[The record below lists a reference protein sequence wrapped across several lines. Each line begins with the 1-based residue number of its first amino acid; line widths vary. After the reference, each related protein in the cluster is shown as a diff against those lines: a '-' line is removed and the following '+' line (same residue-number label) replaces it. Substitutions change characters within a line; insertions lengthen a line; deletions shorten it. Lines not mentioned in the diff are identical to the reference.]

1 MVHEDRIQKVFFEL
15 VSFDSES
22 FKEKHIGENIA
33 GRLRDL
39 GLEVTTYT
47 GTDEQFLEAHPESF
61 PNIYGLLKGNVPGE
75 PVLFA
80 AHLDTVAPGKGKRAV
95 TDAEG
100 TIRSAGDTV
109 LGADDLSGIVA
120 ILEALTVIRETGKE
134 HPDIEV
140 LITTAEEPFCEGS
153 RYFDYSLIRS
163 RAAYVLDLTG
173 PIGTA
178 AIAAP
183 TILSFTAEIR
193 GKAAHGGFAPEKG
206 INALTITAE
215 TLAEIPTGRVD
226 AVSTVNIGITTEV
239 EDKFSFLHKTSTEE
253 GDILQFWMN
262 GKEVETW
269 SGISD
274 WEKAEVDLP
283 AGTNLIRFT
292 FKKNTEGSDGED
304 AVMVDHLCFPPFANM
319 VLFAG
324 NDTETCSN
332 ASFTPEGYIYNHSEF
347 AWSTNGDG
355 TFDDSTLEHPTYTFG
370 PTDITEGQ
378 VELTLTGTAALN
390 GSQQSS
396 TVAVSLIP
404 SFEPSYSP
412 ETPNGATEVDLRLV
426 SESDFEG
433 ENISEVIYIWSLEP
447 ETAGTIT
454 SEGHRAK
461 VQWSGEYRGQA
472 KVSYRYE
479 NPCGSTAVSEALAVN
494 VFNSTAI
501 DEQDATLFNIYPN
514 PTNGKVNL
522 TINEKQQ
529 GNAVVEVYNLLG
541 ERMMAKS
548 ISHLQERETLTLD
561 LGHLVSGLY
570 IIKLSGAIGS
580 CSKKVSVR

>member
-1 MVHEDRIQKVFFEL
+1 M
-15 VSFDSES
+15 
-22 FKEKHIGENIA
+22 
-33 GRLRDL
+33 
-39 GLEVTTYT
+39 
-47 GTDEQFLEAHPESF
+47 
-61 PNIYGLLKGNVPGE
+61 
-75 PVLFA
+75 
-80 AHLDTVAPGKGKRAV
+80 
-95 TDAEG
+95 
-100 TIRSAGDTV
+100 
-109 LGADDLSGIVA
+109 
-120 ILEALTVIRETGKE
+120 
-134 HPDIEV
+134 
-140 LITTAEEPFCEGS
+140 
-153 RYFDYSLIRS
+153 
-163 RAAYVLDLTG
+163 
-173 PIGTA
+173 
-178 AIAAP
+178 
-183 TILSFTAEIR
+183 
-193 GKAAHGGFAPEKG
+193 
-206 INALTITAE
+206 
-215 TLAEIPTGRVD
+215 
-226 AVSTVNIGITTEV
+226 
-239 EDKFSFLHKTSTEE
+239 
-253 GDILQFWMN
+253 
-262 GKEVETW
+262 
-269 SGISD
+269 
-274 WEKAEVDLP
+274 
-283 AGTNLIRFT
+283 
-292 FKKNTEGSDGED
+292 
-304 AVMVDHLCFPPFANM
+304 
-319 VLFAG
+319 
-324 NDTETCSN
+324 
-332 ASFTPEGYIYNHSEF
+332 
-347 AWSTNGDG
+347 
-355 TFDDSTLEHPTYTFG
+355 EHPTYTFG

-412 ETPNGATEVDLRLV
+412 ETPYGATEVDLRLV
-426 SESDFEG
+426 SESEFEG
-433 ENISEVIYIWSLEP
+433 ENISDVLFIWSLEP

-454 SEGHRAK
+454 SEGHRAQ
-461 VQWSGEYRGQA
+461 VLWSGEYRGQA

>member
-193 GKAAHGGFAPEKG
+193 GKAAHAGFAPEKG
-206 INALTITAE
+206 INALTIAAE

-226 AVSTVNIGITTEV
+226 AVSTVNIGTIAGGTANNIVPETVRLTGEIRSLHHDKALRRTEEIFRKFDINTRKAGGIALCRRTEHIRAYSVEKDNPAVRRFEKACAAEKLESRLITTLGGSDANRLNEAGISAIV
-239 EDKFSFLHKTSTEE
+239 TACGMENVHSTEE
-253 GDILQFWMN
+253 YTR
-262 GKEVETW
+262 VE
-269 SGISD
+269 
-274 WEKAEVDLP
+274 DLRKS
-283 AGTNLIRFT
+283 A
-292 FKKNTEGSDGED
+292 
-304 AVMVDHLCFPPFANM
+304 
-319 VLFAG
+319 
-324 NDTETCSN
+324 
-332 ASFTPEGYIYNHSEF
+332 
-347 AWSTNGDG
+347 
-355 TFDDSTLEHPTYTFG
+355 
-370 PTDITEGQ
+370 
-378 VELTLTGTAALN
+378 ELTLQLM
-390 GSQQSS
+390 
-396 TVAVSLIP
+396 IIK
-404 SFEPSYSP
+404 E
-412 ETPNGATEVDLRLV
+412 D
-426 SESDFEG
+426 ES
-433 ENISEVIYIWSLEP
+433 
-447 ETAGTIT
+447 
-454 SEGHRAK
+454 
-461 VQWSGEYRGQA
+461 
-472 KVSYRYE
+472 
-479 NPCGSTAVSEALAVN
+479 
-494 VFNSTAI
+494 
-501 DEQDATLFNIYPN
+501 
-514 PTNGKVNL
+514 
-522 TINEKQQ
+522 NEK
-529 GNAVVEVYNLLG
+529 
-541 ERMMAKS
+541 
-548 ISHLQERETLTLD
+548 
-561 LGHLVSGLY
+561 
-570 IIKLSGAIGS
+570 
-580 CSKKVSVR
+580 